1 MDLHEKDSKNRK
13 NRREVVIRR
22 ERGKVELRGRGKK
35 DQLTFQVLHICLCV
49 CRLAG

>member
-1 MDLHEKDSKNRK
+1 MDLHEKDSK

-22 ERGKVELRGRGKK
+22 ERWKVELRGRGKK